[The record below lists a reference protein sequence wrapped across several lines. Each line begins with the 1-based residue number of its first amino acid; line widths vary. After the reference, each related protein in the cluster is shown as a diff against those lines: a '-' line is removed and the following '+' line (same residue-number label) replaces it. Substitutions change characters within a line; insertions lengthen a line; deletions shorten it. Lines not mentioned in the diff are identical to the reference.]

1 MNAFDALEGW
11 KLKAV
16 CAAIFFGVLGLGVG
30 GLWLSMKATEKDRG
44 LIIASFE
51 NVCASVGVPYRLDA
65 AGKPLARKL
74 WGKDCAAKVLKLA
87 TDAAGAATASLNTY
101 VAHDADQIAKAA
113 TDRPAARRSAA
124 RIQTGQQQ
132 METAIDHSQ
141 DGHLGPDYFDGLNRS
156 LGLRPYIAPGAADAN
171 GGGQGEGQA
180 GRVVDGLQ

>member
-1 MNAFDALEGW
+1 MIGERLALVG
-11 KLKAV
+11 LIGGGIVFGGVILSLYAGKAAAEKDLGVRTTWAVNV
-16 CAAIFFGVLGLGVG
+16 CAAG
-30 GLWLSMKATEKDRG
+30 
-44 LIIASFE
+44 
-51 NVCASVGVPYRLDA
+51 GVPFRDDPR
-65 AGKPLARKL
+65 KPDKFVAKKD
-74 WGKDCAAKVLKLA
+74 WGKACEARIRVLA
-87 TDAAGAATASLNTY
+87 TNAANAAQAALGTI
-101 VAHDADQIAKAA
+101 VAHDAEQDAKAA
-113 TDRPAARRSAA
+113 ADRPAARRSAA